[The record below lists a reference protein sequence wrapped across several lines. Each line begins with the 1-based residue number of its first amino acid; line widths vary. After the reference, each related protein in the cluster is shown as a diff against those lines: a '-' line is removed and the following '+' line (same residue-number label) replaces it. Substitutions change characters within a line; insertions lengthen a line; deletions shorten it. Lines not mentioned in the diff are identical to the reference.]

1 MKSANR
7 IEIEDVIDGV
17 GSILEFVLFLLGV
30 FMMSCIVTDGVPV
43 QEQLDDYAVSL
54 LLMTY
59 ANVMRISRK
68 VARIERKGTSA

>member
-7 IEIEDVIDGV
+7 IEIEDVIDDV
-17 GSILEFVLFLLGV
+17 GSILDFVLFLLGI
-30 FMMSCIVTDGVPV
+30 FMMVCTVTDDVSI
-43 QEQLDDYAVSL
+43 QDQLDEYAVSL

-59 ANVMRISRK
+59 ANVMRISRH

>member
-43 QEQLDDYAVSL
+43 QEQLDDYTVSL

-59 ANVMRISRK
+59 ANVMRISQK